1 MDRFL
6 DRQENREVAPLSGED
21 FLEWSDRLRDV
32 EEMLSDP
39 ELRAE
44 AARIRDRAK
53 AIRKEV
59 KRHSAPPNWDIVR
72 EMVSQPLVELQSKVV
87 SELLRRTSK
96 DALVPLDRD
105 PVPPK
110 YEARVRKYYERLGAG
125 K

>member
-1 MDRFL
+1 LERFL
-6 DRQENREVAPLSGED
+6 DSRENQQSAPLAGED

-39 ELRAE
+39 KLRAE

-53 AIRKEV
+53 AIRKDV
-59 KRHSAPPNWDIVR
+59 KRHSKPPNWELVR
-72 EMVSQPLVELQSKVV
+72 EMVSEPLVELQSRVA
-87 SELLRRTSK
+87 SELLRLTSK
-96 DALVPLDRD
+96 DALVPIDRD
-105 PVPPK
+105 PVPPR

>member
-1 MDRFL
+1 LERFL
-6 DRQENREVAPLSGED
+6 DDRDNPQRAPLSGED

-39 ELRAE
+39 KLRAE

-59 KRHSAPPNWDIVR
+59 KRHSKPPNWDLVR
-72 EMVSQPLVELQSKVV
+72 DMVSEPLVELQNRVA
-87 SELLRRTSK
+87 SELLRQTSK
-96 DALVPLDRD
+96 DALVPIDRD

-110 YEARVRKYYERLGAG
+110 YEARVKKYYERLGAG
-125 K
+125 Q

>member
-6 DRQENREVAPLSGED
+6 ERDINREVAPLSGED

-39 ELRAE
+39 KLRAE
-44 AARIRDRAK
+44 AARIRDQAK
-53 AIRKEV
+53 AIRKDV
-59 KRHSAPPNWDIVR
+59 KRHSAPPNWDLVR
-72 EMVSQPLVELQSKVV
+72 EMVSEPLVELQNKVA

-96 DALVPLDRD
+96 EALVPIDRD

-125 K
+125 Q